1 MQIKGSHTVCLSVIL
16 ASYFICAG
24 DGANATEGSIYGG
37 PIGGTDIRSSY
48 LPAVPGVYV
57 GAKIIKSDADAY
69 FGLNG
74 ITYPNGPFAT
84 YHGIA
89 GAIGALVRWPGEFL
103 GGAIGSSGGIPISSA
118 CLRVNALKG
127 CSKGDAD
134 IRADPIIWSRYL
146 GLMGAVPPQDSGAPK
161 LPYGLTISSGLN
173 MTIPSGLYDPSRLY
187 TPGKGS
193 FIFSPNIGFTYLTG
207 PNLSLGDGTEV
218 SAKFY
223 YNIGTYNSATKY
235 DNGNVFSAEY
245 AITER
250 VGRFQF
256 GITGVSA
263 RQVSDDFKSGLR
275 VQPDGKRL
283 LINQVGPIIACDIPE
298 IKASMSVKVLFLVS
312 EQYSLGR
319 GQGVI
324 FSFAKKLD

>member
-1 MQIKGSHTVCLSVIL
+1 MKIKARHRILLSSIVVSHGVLTSGI
-16 ASYFICAG
+16 AT
-24 DGANATEGSIYGG
+24 ATEGSIYGG
-37 PIGGTDIRSSY
+37 PIGGSDIRSSY
-48 LPAVPGVYV
+48 LPAAPGVYV
-57 GAKIIKSDADAY
+57 GAKIIRSDADAY

-103 GGAIGSSGGIPISSA
+103 GGAIGSAGGIPISSA
-118 CLRVNALKG
+118 CLRLNALKG

-146 GLMGAVPPQDSGAPK
+146 GLMGANPPQDTDAPK

-173 MTIPSGLYDPSRLY
+173 MTIPSGLYETTRLY

-207 PNLSLGDGTEV
+207 PNLSVGDGTEI

-263 RQVSDDFKSGLR
+263 RQVSDDYRSGLR

-283 LINQVGPIIACDIPE
+283 LINQVGPIVACDLPE
-298 IKASMSVKVLFLVS
+298 IKASFSVKVLFLVS
-312 EQYSLGR
+312 EQYSLGH

-324 FSFAKKLD
+324 FSFAKKID